1 MAKQEFNQVREAVDK
16 ILNAKT
22 VIKRK
27 NRSKVEKKRE
37 DFVQTINSIEE
48 LLVRSHILYAETG
61 IDYSTYDE
69 KFMSVID
76 GLIYAHY
83 GSQGFALISWYL
95 YERIGPDGSQ
105 IGHVLNEAGEEVE
118 INSPYELYDLI
129 LKVNPNI

>member
-1 MAKQEFNQVREAVDK
+1 M
-16 ILNAKT
+16 NAKT

-37 DFVQTINSIEE
+37 HFVQTINSIEE

-69 KFMSVID
+69 KFMSIID
-76 GLIYAHY
+76 SLILIHY
-83 GSQGFALISWYL
+83 GQQSFQLISWYL

-105 IGHVLNEAGEEVE
+105 IGHVLNEEGEEVE

-129 LKVNPNI
+129 QKVNPNV